1 MTKYVHLGAAAA
13 VSAIFLAGGIA
24 SAAEITVLSVGS
36 LRSSLIPLLS
46 DFEKSSGHKVK
57 MESGAAGAMVSR
69 IQKGEV
75 VDVVIVTPPQIET
88 LVAEGKVVSGTQVK
102 IAKVGMGL
110 AASKSTGITDISTID
125 AFKRALLAAK
135 SIGHTDPSG
144 GASSAIYAAKLLAS
158 LDMAA
163 ELKPK
168 IKTTF
173 ATNDD
178 LFEALRKGDVELGF
192 GQTTEIAATPGV
204 TFVGPLPA
212 PVQNYSVYS
221 AGVAASANQPVAAKE
236 FISFLT
242 APATIAAM
250 KEKGVEAP

>member
-1 MTKYVHLGAAAA
+1 MARYVHLRAAA
-13 VSAIFLAGGIA
+13 VSAVVLASSIA

-36 LRSSLIPLLS
+36 LRSSLTPLLS

-75 VDVVIVTPPQIET
+75 VDVIIVTPPQIET
-88 LVAEGKVVSGTQVK
+88 LVADRKVVSGTQVK

-110 AASKSTGITDISTID
+110 AASKSAGTPDISTID
-125 AFKRALLAAK
+125 GFKRALLAAK

-158 LDMAA
+158 LDIAA

-168 IKTTF
+168 IKTIF
-173 ATNDD
+173 PTNDD
-178 LFEALRKGDVELGF
+178 LFDALRKGDVELGF

-212 PVQNYSVYS
+212 PVQNYSVYA
-221 AGVAASANQPVAAKE
+221 AGVVSNAKQPDAAKA
-236 FISFLT
+236 FVSFLT
-242 APATIAAM
+242 APTTVAAM
-250 KEKGVEAP
+250 KAKGVVSP